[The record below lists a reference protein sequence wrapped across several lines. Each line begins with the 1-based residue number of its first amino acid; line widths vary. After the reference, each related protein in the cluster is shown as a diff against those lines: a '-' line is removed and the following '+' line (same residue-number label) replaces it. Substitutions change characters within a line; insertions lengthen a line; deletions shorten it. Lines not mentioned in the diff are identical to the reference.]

1 MKRNRI
7 SALVLCALLLLSALT
22 GCGTTVVV
30 APEGGT
36 PAASTAPDKT
46 AAPETQPAQ
55 GGVSAPVKTGLA
67 ILTDLSGSKDAGE
80 EDGSAKSELL
90 LVAVTV
96 GDDGVIDRCVIDMVQ
111 AKIGFNA
118 SGALTT
124 DPATTFP
131 SKNELGDDYGMK
143 KASSIGKEWNEQAA
157 ALADYAVG
165 KTVAELKGM
174 AVGED
179 GKAADADLAAS
190 VTLYIGSFVDGI
202 EAAVNSASHLGAS
215 QGDRLSLT
223 SETSM
228 SKSKDADGDKEG
240 AAQAYATAAAVT
252 FSGDTISSC
261 YIDAVQAN
269 VNFDTAGKITTDL
282 TAAPQTKNQ
291 LGDGYGMKKASSIG
305 KEWNEQAAALAG
317 YAVGKTVDQL
327 KGMAVGED
335 GKAADADLAASVTLY
350 IGSFVDGIEAAVNSA
365 SHMGA
370 SQGDKLSL
378 ASQTSMSKS
387 KDASADKDGV
397 AQAYATIAA
406 VTFSGEVITSCYID
420 AVQAN
425 VNFDTAGHITTDLT
439 AAPQT
444 KNQLGDGY
452 GLKQASSI
460 GKEWN
465 EQAAGFCAYVTGKT
479 VAEIKG
485 LAVDEGGKAADAD
498 LAATVT
504 VGIGEF
510 QTLIEKAAK

>member
-7 SALVLCALLLLSALT
+7 SVLVLCALLLSALT

-143 KASSIGKEWNEQAA
+143 KASSIGREWNEQAA

-282 TAAPQTKNQ
+282 TAAPRTKNQ

-305 KEWNEQAAALAG
+305 KEWNEQAASFCA
-317 YAVGKTVDQL
+317 YVTGKTAAEVKGLAVD
-327 KGMAVGED
+327 ES
-335 GKAADADLAASVTLY
+335 GKAADADLAASVT
-350 IGSFVDGIEAAVNSA
+350 
-365 SHMGA
+365 
-370 SQGDKLSL
+370 
-378 ASQTSMSKS
+378 
-387 KDASADKDGV
+387 
-397 AQAYATIAA
+397 
-406 VTFSGEVITSCYID
+406 
-420 AVQAN
+420 
-425 VNFDTAGHITTDLT
+425 
-439 AAPQT
+439 
-444 KNQLGDGY
+444 
-452 GLKQASSI
+452 
-460 GKEWN
+460 
-465 EQAAGFCAYVTGKT
+465 
-479 VAEIKG
+479 
-485 LAVDEGGKAADAD
+485 
-498 LAATVT
+498 

-510 QTLIEKAAK
+510 QALIEKAAG

>member
-1 MKRNRI
+1 MKLKRI
-7 SALVLCALLLLSALT
+7 SALLRSALLLLSSLS

-30 APEGGT
+30 GPEGGKPAAGT
-36 PAASTAPDKT
+36 PA
-46 AAPETQPAQ
+46 PAESQ
-55 GGVSAPVKTGLA
+55 TPAESQGVSVGDAASVKTGLA
-67 ILTDLSGSKDAGE
+67 VLPSVSSSKDASAEG
-80 EDGSAKSELL
+80 DGTAQSEIL

-96 GDDGVIDRCVIDMVQ
+96 GDDGVIDSCVIDNIQ
-111 AKIGFNA
+111 AKIGFSA

-124 DPATTFP
+124 DPSTTFP
-131 SKNELGDDYGMK
+131 SKNELGGGYGMG

-165 KTVAELKGM
+165 KTVDELKGM

-179 GKAADADLAAS
+179 G
-190 VTLYIGSFVDGI
+190 T
-202 EAAVNSASHLGAS
+202 
-215 QGDRLSLT
+215 
-223 SETSM
+223 
-228 SKSKDADGDKEG
+228 
-240 AAQAYATAAAVT
+240 
-252 FSGDTISSC
+252 
-261 YIDAVQAN
+261 
-269 VNFDTAGKITTDL
+269 
-282 TAAPQTKNQ
+282 
-291 LGDGYGMKKASSIG
+291 
-305 KEWNEQAAALAG
+305 
-317 YAVGKTVDQL
+317 
-327 KGMAVGED
+327 
-335 GKAADADLAASVTLY
+335 AADADLAASVTLY

-370 SQGDKLSL
+370 SKGDKLSL

-425 VNFDTAGHITTDLT
+425 VNFDTAGHITTNPST
-439 AAPQT
+439 TFPS
-444 KNQLGDGY
+444 KNELGDGY
-452 GLKQASSI
+452 GMKQASSI

-479 VAEIKG
+479 AAQVAG
-485 LAVDEGGKAADAD
+485 LAVDESGKAADAD

-510 QTLIEKAAK
+510 QALIEKAAQ

>member
-7 SALVLCALLLLSALT
+7 SALLLSAVLMLSALA

-30 APEGGT
+30 APEGDKPVNT
-36 PAASTAPDKT
+36 PAASQAP
-46 AAPETQPAQ
+46 AESAPA
-55 GGVSAPVKTGLA
+55 GGDAVPVKTGLA
-67 ILTDLSGSKDAGE
+67 ILPDISGSKDASAG
-80 EDGSAKSELL
+80 EDGTAQSEIL

-96 GDDGVIDRCVIDMVQ
+96 GDDGVIDQCVIDMVQ
-111 AKIGFNA
+111 AKIGFDA

-131 SKNELGDDYGMK
+131 SKNELGDAYGMK
-143 KASSIGKEWNEQAA
+143 KASSIGREWNEQLA
-157 ALADYAVG
+157 ALADYARG
-165 KTVAELKGM
+165 KRVDELKTM

-179 GKAADADLAAS
+179 GKAGDVDLAAS

-202 EAAVNSASHLGAS
+202 EAAVKNAAHMGAS
-215 QGDRLSLT
+215 KGDKLGLS

-228 SKSKDADGDKEG
+228 SKSKDASAEEEG
-240 AAQAYATAAAVT
+240 
-252 FSGDTISSC
+252 
-261 YIDAVQAN
+261 
-269 VNFDTAGKITTDL
+269 L
-282 TAAPQTKNQ
+282 
-291 LGDGYGMKKASSIG
+291 
-305 KEWNEQAAALAG
+305 
-317 YAVGKTVDQL
+317 
-327 KGMAVGED
+327 
-335 GKAADADLAASVTLY
+335 
-350 IGSFVDGIEAAVNSA
+350 
-365 SHMGA
+365 
-370 SQGDKLSL
+370 
-378 ASQTSMSKS
+378 
-387 KDASADKDGV
+387 

-406 VTFSGEVITSCYID
+406 VTFHGDTVTSCCID

-439 AAPQT
+439 AAPKT
-444 KNQLGDGY
+444 KNELGDDY
-452 GLKQASSI
+452 GMRKASSI